1 MSDPILERS
10 PGSPESTNLTKN
22 QLLMWMD
29 QKSRP
34 DVPLYNIPI
43 TYYIAGKIDPGHFQ
57 KAFQALLDRS
67 DTLRIVIE
75 EKCGVPRQR
84 VLEKFPYTVEYLDF
98 SGHSTPAAA
107 LDAWVRERCVI
118 PFNLAGRLFDCA
130 LLKLADDQFVWYWN
144 KHHLII
150 DGLSDSLLYQRLSE
164 LYERSLAGRLEG
176 IDGYPGFMEYVEN
189 ERQYRR
195 SEQYREAERYWKE
208 KLSAPVE
215 PLRFFGKSLLQ
226 ESSRVATILC
236 DLGKDRTARIK
247 ALAEEKDFSS
257 FSLNLSIFNIFSAF
271 LFAFLYRMSG
281 NRRLSIGVP
290 FHNRHSGRLREI
302 VGLLMEVAP
311 LHVEISGEDTLLSLV
326 NKVKDEM
333 SVVRQ
338 HCRYSPGNPLNNR
351 AYEVVLNFHKAS
363 YEDFAHL
370 PAQTKWHHSGYERDV
385 LAFHIN
391 DFMQE
396 GRFVIECE
404 FNCEIFDAEQQAQ
417 TISHFLN
424 LVDSFLEN
432 RNQKIDQI
440 SLLSPEQKRHILEDF
455 NRAEAAFPVEQIVIQ
470 MFEARAQKTPDH
482 IAVVYG
488 GESLTYRELNIRSN
502 QLAHHLRSLG
512 VGAETLVGICL
523 ERSLEMIVGLLGIL
537 KAGGAYVPLDPLFP
551 KERLSYMLQDTHAP
565 VLLTQKRLLANL
577 PDYPCKIVLL
587 DQNWPVIEQAG
598 NNNPDLAALP
608 ENLAYVIYTS
618 GSTGKPK
625 GVMIQHRSLANYTE
639 VAATRYAIQPQDRAL
654 QFASINFDASAE
666 EIYPALARGAALF
679 LRNEAM
685 IGSAALFLQTC
696 REWEITVL
704 NLPTA
709 YWHALVN
716 GIDAENLL
724 FPPSV
729 RLVIIGGEKALPG
742 HLDTWQKHIDQNV
755 RLMNTYGPTESTI
768 VATMGELTGQ
778 ESGLRV
784 QQELIIGS
792 PVGNVQV
799 YVLDSHLQPVP
810 AGVAGELHIGGAGLA
825 RGYLNDPQSTAEKF
839 IPNPFSK
846 APGERL
852 YKTGDLV
859 RWRRD
864 GSLEFVGR
872 GDQQVK
878 IRGFRIEPGEIETV
892 LNKFPGVKES
902 LVVVKEPVPNHQR
915 LVAYLVMDSKE
926 ASPDGKL
933 RGFLK
938 EKLPDYMTP
947 SAFVRLNALPLTPN
961 GKIDSR
967 ALPNPDWSNTEPNNA
982 FEAPRTSVEKTLAD
996 IWARVLQVERVG
1008 LQDNFFELGGD
1019 SILSIQV
1026 IAKANQAGIL
1036 LSLADLMRYQTIAEL
1051 AAVAGQ
1057 GRYIEAEQGIVRGP
1071 VPFTPYQHWFFEQ
1084 NLPDPHHWNMAILLE
1099 IREKLQDELVP
1110 EVLRHLTLHHDAL
1123 RLRFFREGSGWRQI
1137 NAGADEAEAAQFVRL
1152 DLSALSPAEQEKAL
1166 AEAAEEQ
1173 QAGLNLAGGPLLRF
1187 VLFECGT
1194 SQRNRLLIIVH
1205 HMVMDGI
1212 SFRILL
1218 EDFETAYRQL
1228 SEGKAISLPPKTT
1241 SYQQWAERLAEDA
1254 RSDSLA
1260 REMAYWSG
1268 GYGREIPPVPVDYP
1282 GGANTTASTQSV
1294 RVCLSSG
1301 ETQTL
1306 LQETPAAYNT
1316 QINDVLL
1323 TALALAFSSWTGSKA
1338 LLFDLEGHGREDII
1352 AGVDLSRTVGCFTSL
1367 FPVILDIGNAV
1378 DPGSRIKLVKESLRS
1393 IPNKGIGYGILRYL
1407 CNRPEIPQ
1415 KLKALP
1421 QAEVSF
1427 NYLGQ
1432 FDQVLPASS
1441 RFAITA
1447 GDVGP
1452 VRSPR
1457 EIRRYILE
1465 ILGRTVQNQ
1474 LQLDFMY
1481 SHNIHRRDTIKR
1493 LSEDFIENLRSLIHH
1508 CQSVK
1513 AGGYTPSD
1521 FPGAKLDQKTLDRV
1535 LSKLKS

>member
-1 MSDPILERS
+1 MTDPVPERLA
-10 PGSPESTNLTKN
+10 GSSESTNLTKN

-34 DVPLYNIPI
+34 DVPLYNIAI
-43 TYYIAGKIDPGHFQ
+43 TYSIAGKVDREHFQ
-57 KAFQALLDRS
+57 KAFQTLLDHS

-75 EKCGVPRQR
+75 EKAGVPRQR
-84 VLEKFPYTVEYLDF
+84 VLEKFPYSVQYLDF
-98 SGHSTPAAA
+98 SGHSAPVEA
-107 LDAWVRERCVI
+107 LDAWVRQHCVI
-118 PFNLAGRLFDCA
+118 PFNLAERLFDCA
-130 LLKLADDQFVWYWN
+130 LIKLAENQFVWYWN

-164 LYERSLAGRLEG
+164 LYERSLAGRTDD

-189 ERQYRR
+189 ERQYRH

-208 KLSAPVE
+208 KLFVPVE

-226 ESSRVATILC
+226 ESSKVATVVC

-247 ALAEEKDFSS
+247 ALAEEKEFSS
-257 FSLNLSIFNIFSAF
+257 FSLNLSVFNIFSAL

-281 NRRLSIGVP
+281 NRKLSIGVP

-302 VGLLMEVAP
+302 VGLIMEVAP
-311 LHVEISGEDTLLSLV
+311 LHVEISGEDTLVSLV
-326 NKVKDEM
+326 NKVKDEI

-351 AYEVVLNFHKAS
+351 VYEVVLNLHKAF

-370 PAQTKWHHSGYERDV
+370 PAKTKWHHSGYERDV

-404 FNCEIFDAEQQAQ
+404 FNCDIFDAEQQNQ
-417 TISHFLN
+417 MINHFLN

-432 RNQKIDQI
+432 RNQEIDQV
-440 SLLSPEQKRHILEDF
+440 SLLSSEQRRHILEDF
-455 NRAEAAFPVEQIVIQ
+455 NRVETAFSVEQTVIQ
-470 MFEARAQKTPDH
+470 MFEARSQKTPDH
-482 IAVVYG
+482 IAVVFEG
-488 GESLTYRELNIRSN
+488 KSVTYRELNTRSN
-502 QLAHHLRSLG
+502 QLAHRLRSLG
-512 VGAETLVGICL
+512 VRAETLVGICV
-523 ERSLEMIVGLLGIL
+523 ERSPEMITGLLGIL

-551 KERLSYMLQDTHAP
+551 KERLSYMLQDTQAP
-565 VLLTQKRLLANL
+565 VLVTQQRLLENL
-577 PDYPCKIVLL
+577 PEYSGKIVLL
-587 DQNWPVIEQAG
+587 DQDWPVIAQADKE
-598 NNNPDLAALP
+598 NPAPAALP
-608 ENLAYVIYTS
+608 DNLAYIIYTS

-639 VAATRYAIQPQDRAL
+639 VAATRYAIIPQDRAL

-666 EIYPALARGAALF
+666 EIYPALTRGATLV
-679 LRNEAM
+679 LRNETM

-696 REWEITVL
+696 REWGITVL

-742 HLDTWQKHIDQNV
+742 HLDTWLKHVDQKAC
-755 RLMNTYGPTESTI
+755 LMNTYGPTEATI

-778 ESGLRV
+778 ENGFPA
-784 QQELIIGS
+784 QQELTIGS
-792 PVGNVQV
+792 PVENAQA
-799 YVLDSHLQPVP
+799 YVLDRNLQPVP
-810 AGVAGELHIGGAGLA
+810 VDVAGELHIGGAGLA
-825 RGYLNDPQSTAEKF
+825 RGYLNDPQLTAEKF
-839 IPNPFSK
+839 IPDLFAK

-878 IRGFRIEPGEIETV
+878 IRGFRIEPGEIEAV

-902 LVVVKEPVPNHQR
+902 LVLVKEPIPSHQR

-926 ASPDGKL
+926 ISPDGKL
-933 RGFLK
+933 RGYLK

-947 SAFVRLNALPLTPN
+947 SAFVRLKALPLTPN
-961 GKIDSR
+961 GKIDNR
-967 ALPNPDWSNTEPNNA
+967 ALPEPDWSNSEPNA
-982 FEAPRTSVEKTLAD
+982 IFEAPRTSVEKTLAE
-996 IWARVLQVERVG
+996 IWAQVLRVERVG

-1051 AAVAGQ
+1051 AAVAGKSKQ
-1057 GRYIEAEQGIVRGP
+1057 IEAEQGAVTGP
-1071 VPFTPYQHWFFEQ
+1071 VLFTPYQHWFFEQ
-1084 NLPDPHHWNMAILLE
+1084 DLPDPHHWNMAILLE
-1099 IREKLQDELVP
+1099 IREKLQYDLIP
-1110 EVLRHLTLHHDAL
+1110 EVLQHLTLHHDAL
-1123 RLRFFREGSGWRQI
+1123 RLRFLRDKSGWKQI
-1137 NAGADEAEAAQFVRL
+1137 NAGVDEAKAAQFVRL
-1152 DLSALSPAEQEKAL
+1152 DLSALSAAEQESAL
-1166 AEAAEEQ
+1166 AKAAAEQ
-1173 QAGLNLAGGPLLRF
+1173 QTGLNLADGPLLHF
-1187 VLFECGT
+1187 VVFERGN
-1194 SQRNRLLIIVH
+1194 SQRNLLLIIVH

-1228 SEGKAISLPPKTT
+1228 NEGKTISLPPKTT
-1241 SYQQWAERLAEDA
+1241 SYKQWAERLVEYAG
-1254 RSDSLA
+1254 SDSLA
-1260 REMAYWSG
+1260 RELSYWSG
-1268 GYGREIPPVPVDYP
+1268 GYDREIPRIPVDYP
-1282 GGANTTASTQSV
+1282 GGANTTASTQTV
-1294 RVCLSSG
+1294 RVSLGSE

-1323 TALALAFSSWTGSKA
+1323 TALTRVFSSWTGSKT

-1367 FPVILDIGNAV
+1367 FPVILDVGNAF
-1378 DPGSRIKLVKESLRS
+1378 DLGSQLKQVKESLRS
-1393 IPNKGIGYGILRYL
+1393 IPNKGIGYGVLRYL
-1407 CNRPEIPQ
+1407 CDQPEIPERF
-1415 KLKALP
+1415 KALP
-1421 QAEVSF
+1421 RAEVSF

-1432 FDQVLPASS
+1432 FDQVLPTSS

-1447 GDVGP
+1447 GNVGS

-1474 LQLDFMY
+1474 FQLDFIY
-1481 SHNIHRRDTIKR
+1481 SENIHQRATIER
-1493 LSEDFIENLRSLIHH
+1493 LSADFIDNLRSLIDH

-1535 LSKLKS
+1535 LSKLRF